1 MADYRTE
8 TVVTPDIPASDM
20 TPLERLMLS
29 LVFDE
34 EAWSD
39 GTFFST
45 WNSPNELISPREDEL
60 RVALEGSPG
69 SESRF
74 NEYIANLLA
83 AFDAKDE
90 AERGF
95 YIEIDLITSQGGW
108 PEILQ
113 DIVRRS
119 NTIEE
124 IVVWA
129 AFTCS
134 KMCADG
140 FGGSVMRITGTAI
153 QYSSTTDR
161 IHTGT
166 ASATEVRA
174 LLSRHDTAP
183 MSLRRFTGILHAGE
197 WFELQEPAARAM
209 AGLFLA
215 SLRPGGLTVL
225 PGRRPEQIRSVLFSL
240 VTGDGER
247 WFHGFV
253 SVTDPAVTPETM
265 RAAIVARESGKPV
278 LDIRQEKLERI
289 WNAAGADRGYA
300 DEIWPPGNEGFRTIV
315 IRRPGFRPVL
325 KLLAHLCAEE
335 VQQLLPED

>member
-1 MADYRTE
+1 MTDYRTE
-8 TVVTPDIPASDM
+8 TVVTPDLPASDM

-39 GTFFST
+39 GTFFSA

-60 RVALEGSPG
+60 RAALEGSCG

-74 NEYIANLLA
+74 HEHITSLLA
-83 AFDAKDE
+83 AFDAKDD

-95 YIEIDLITSQGGW
+95 YIEIDLTTSKGGW

-134 KMCADG
+134 KMRADG

-153 QYSSTTDR
+153 QYSSTTDMLER
-161 IHTGT
+161 MWNEHPTQPAPETGSNETGGHETRSRLAGIAAAAGWDSFTLLLQISRWLDHNRHT
-166 ASATEVRA
+166 EA
-174 LLSRHDTAP
+174 L
-183 MSLRRFTGILHAGE
+183 AGY
-197 WFELQEPAARAM
+197 LDS
-209 AGLFLA
+209 LA
-215 SLRPGGLTVL
+215 S
-225 PGRRPEQIRSVLFSL
+225 
-240 VTGDGER
+240 
-247 WFHGFV
+247 
-253 SVTDPAVTPETM
+253 
-265 RAAIVARESGKPV
+265 
-278 LDIRQEKLERI
+278 
-289 WNAAGADRGYA
+289 
-300 DEIWPPGNEGFRTIV
+300 DEM
-315 IRRPGFRPVL
+315 
-325 KLLAHLCAEE
+325 
-335 VQQLLPED
+335 D

>member
-45 WNSPNELISPREDEL
+45 WNSPNEWISPREDEL
-60 RVALEGSPG
+60 CVALEDSPG

-95 YIEIDLITSQGGW
+95 YIEIDLTTSQGGW

-153 QYSSTTDR
+153 QYSSTTDMLEQMSNEQPTQPVPESPGIDTGGHETR
-161 IHTGT
+161 SRLEGIAATAGWDSFTLLLQISRWLDRDRHT
-166 ASATEVRA
+166 EA
-174 LLSRHDTAP
+174 LAAYLD
-183 MSLRRFTGILHAGE
+183 SLACDE
-197 WFELQEPAARAM
+197 
-209 AGLFLA
+209 
-215 SLRPGGLTVL
+215 
-225 PGRRPEQIRSVLFSL
+225 
-240 VTGDGER
+240 
-247 WFHGFV
+247 
-253 SVTDPAVTPETM
+253 TD
-265 RAAIVARESGKPV
+265 
-278 LDIRQEKLERI
+278 
-289 WNAAGADRGYA
+289 
-300 DEIWPPGNEGFRTIV
+300 
-315 IRRPGFRPVL
+315 
-325 KLLAHLCAEE
+325 
-335 VQQLLPED
+335 

>member
-95 YIEIDLITSQGGW
+95 YIEIDLTTSQGGS
-108 PEILQ
+108 PRSCRILCGAP
-113 DIVRRS
+113 IP
-119 NTIEE
+119 
-124 IVVWA
+124 
-129 AFTCS
+129 
-134 KMCADG
+134 
-140 FGGSVMRITGTAI
+140 
-153 QYSSTTDR
+153 
-161 IHTGT
+161 
-166 ASATEVRA
+166 
-174 LLSRHDTAP
+174 SRK
-183 MSLRRFTGILHAGE
+183 S
-197 WFELQEPAARAM
+197 W
-209 AGLFLA
+209 
-215 SLRPGGLTVL
+215 S
-225 PGRRPEQIRSVLFSL
+225 GRRLPARRCAQTALAAVSCALPARQSSIPRRRTGSTRGRRLQLKFERCCRGTIQHPCPCDNSPVSCTLVSGSSCRSPRRARWPVCFSPVYGPEV
-240 VTGDGER
+240 
-247 WFHGFV
+247 
-253 SVTDPAVTPETM
+253 
-265 RAAIVARESGKPV
+265 
-278 LDIRQEKLERI
+278 
-289 WNAAGADRGYA
+289 
-300 DEIWPPGNEGFRTIV
+300 
-315 IRRPGFRPVL
+315 
-325 KLLAHLCAEE
+325 
-335 VQQLLPED
+335 